1 VLHKADQVLLTDIY
15 SAGEE
20 MIPGISSSAMM
31 DSINKITN
39 KVSFEKDITKLAKIA
54 LQNINQNSILI
65 VMGAGSVGRVTKDI
79 LNIVNS

>member
-1 VLHKADQVLLTDIY
+1 
-15 SAGEE
+15 
-20 MIPGISSSAMM
+20 MIPGVSSSAMM

-39 KVSFEKDITKLAKIA
+39 KVSFEKDITKLAKTA

>member
-1 VLHKADQVLLTDIY
+1 
-15 SAGEE
+15 

-39 KVSFEKDITKLAKIA
+39 KVLFEKDITKLAKIA

>member
-39 KVSFEKDITKLAKIA
+39 KVLFEKDITKLAKIA